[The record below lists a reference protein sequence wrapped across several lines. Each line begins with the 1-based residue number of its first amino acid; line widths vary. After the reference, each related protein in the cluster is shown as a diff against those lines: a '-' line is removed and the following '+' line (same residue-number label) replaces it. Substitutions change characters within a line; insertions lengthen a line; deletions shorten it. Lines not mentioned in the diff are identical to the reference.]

1 MEELERRLV
10 VFESRI
16 EELESAVERV
26 TDNVLQLENIL
37 TSIAQHLMPGEN
49 FEEEEEK

>member
-16 EELESAVERV
+16 EELESAVEKV

-49 FEEEEEK
+49 FEEEEK